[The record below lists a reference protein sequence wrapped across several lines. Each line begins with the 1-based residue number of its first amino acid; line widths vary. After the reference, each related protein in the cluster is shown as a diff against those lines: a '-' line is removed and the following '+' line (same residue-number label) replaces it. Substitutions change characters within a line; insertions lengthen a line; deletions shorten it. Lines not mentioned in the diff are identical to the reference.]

1 MSDIHYKL
9 TDISQFADYLINNE
23 MCEKITCRN
32 FDKNN
37 SHYTIIYYDKSQLS
51 TDNYNSIGLL
61 RSVILNEDKKICC
74 FSPPKT
80 IPFTDF
86 QEKYPKDDNI
96 IIEEFVEGT
105 MINLFWDKHSSNW
118 ELSTRRTIGA
128 NNGFS
133 FVTQKSK
140 PNFTFRDLFND
151 IINKIGFNLDM
162 LDINYCYSFV
172 IQHPANR
179 IVLPIEKPSIYL
191 IAVYS
196 IQDDYTIQAISLD
209 NYKEDEIWKNC
220 GISFPEIYNF
230 TWDKYED
237 LQLWFGGATTPSKIT
252 GAIIRNT
259 ITNQIC
265 KIRNPNYENI
275 RALRNNQPNPQY
287 NYLQLRQTNKVSEY
301 LKFFP
306 EDKNIFYKMRLD
318 IHAFTQELYGNYI
331 SCYIKKTKPLK
342 EYSEYFRTH
351 MYHLHQQF
359 ITKLKPENKYITKA
373 IVIEYVNNLDPKLQ
387 MYSLNYKKNKSKNT
401 KNEEIIYDIH
411 DIQST
416 ITSDDNMETE
426 VSVEVTN

>member
-9 TDISQFADYLINNE
+9 TDIPQFTDYLINNE
-23 MCEKITCRN
+23 MSETFTSRQ
-32 FDKNN
+32 FDKDN
-37 SHYTIIYYDKSQLS
+37 SHNTIIYYDKSQLT
-51 TDNYNSIGLL
+51 TDNYHSLGLL
-61 RSVILNEDKKICC
+61 RSVILNEDKKVCC

-80 IPFTDF
+80 IPFADF

-96 IIEEFVEGT
+96 VIEEFVEGT
-105 MINLFWDKHSSNW
+105 MINLFWDKSSSTW
-118 ELSTRRTIGA
+118 EMSTRRTIGA

-140 PNFTFRDLFND
+140 PNFSFRELFND
-151 IINKIGFNLDM
+151 IINKIDFNVDM

-179 IVLPIEKPSIYL
+179 IVLSIEKPSLYL

-196 IQDDYTIQAISLD
+196 IQDDYTIKAISLD
-209 NYKEDEIWKNC
+209 KYKEDETWKNS

-230 TWDKYED
+230 TWNKYED
-237 LQLWFGGATTPSKIT
+237 LLLWFGGPTTPIKIT
-252 GAIIRNT
+252 GAIIRNIT
-259 ITNQIC
+259 TNQVC

-287 NYLQLRQTNKVSEY
+287 NYLQLRQSNKVTEY

-318 IHAFTQELYGNYI
+318 IHAFTQELYSNYI

-401 KNEEIIYDIH
+401 KNE
-411 DIQST
+411 
-416 ITSDDNMETE
+416 ITSEIPSEM
-426 VSVEVTN
+426 SVEITE